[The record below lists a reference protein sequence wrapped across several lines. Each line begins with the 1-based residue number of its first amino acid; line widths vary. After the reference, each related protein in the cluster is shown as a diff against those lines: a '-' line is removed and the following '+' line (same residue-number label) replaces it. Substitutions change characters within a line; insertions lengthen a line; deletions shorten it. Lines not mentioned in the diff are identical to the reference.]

1 MQPVKPLAPYHCIA
15 TLSAAIYQLP
25 GLATLLGC
33 GQLKRLYRWLP
44 WYSAKA
50 EAILAWGLKPSAQQA
65 AVFALKHQLPLLR
78 IEDGFLRSVGLG
90 FQCPPCSI
98 VIDDIGIYYD
108 ATKPSRLELL
118 VQAPLSAAEQTD
130 TERLIRL
137 WRDARVSKYNHAPE
151 PASLPEPG
159 FVLVVDQTYGDAAIG
174 HGLADATSFNTMLDE
189 ALRLFPEQRI
199 VIKTHPDVVAGKKKG
214 HFSALPTEHAHRVLW
229 FTEDCHPPALL
240 ERAAAVFCVTSQ
252 MGFEALL
259 WQVPVYTFGMPF
271 YAGWGLTTDFLA
283 APARRSKVSLT
294 QLTHAALLKY
304 PRYIDPVSLLPIA
317 CEQAIGY
324 FAKHRKALTKA

>member
-1 MQPVKPLAPYHCIA
+1 MQPVKPLATYHCVA
-15 TLSAAIYQLP
+15 TLSTAIYQLP

-33 GQLKRLYRWLP
+33 SQLKRLYRWLP

-65 AVFALKHQLPLLR
+65 ELFALKHQLPLLR

-108 ATKPSRLELL
+108 ATKPSRLEML
-118 VQAPLSAAEQTD
+118 VQAPLSAAEQTAS
-130 TERLIRL
+130 ERLIRL
-137 WRDARVSKYNHAPE
+137 WREARVSKYNHAPE
-151 PASLPEPG
+151 PDSLPEPG
-159 FVLVVDQTYGDAAIG
+159 FVLVVDQTFGDAAISA
-174 HGLADATSFNTMLDE
+174 GLADATRFNTMLAE
-189 ALRLFPEQRI
+189 ALRLFPEQKI

-214 HFSALPTEHAHRVLW
+214 HFTALPAEHAHRVSW

-240 ERAAAVFCVTSQ
+240 ERALAVFCVTSQ

-283 APARRSKVSLT
+283 PPARRSKVSLT
-294 QLTHAALLKY
+294 QLAHAALLKY

-324 FAKHRKALTKA
+324 FARHRKALTKA